1 MNTSDDLG
9 AGQLGLEDSESRG
22 QSEDTIGDNL
32 EEVEL
37 GTGRTSGWIFA
48 AFDHTC
54 VIFSDAQAKWCV
66 LRYIGSKVE
75 RAYIHVTGFGLRQL
89 KTVQCALDEMQI
101 MVLVYTSLSLA

>member
-9 AGQLGLEDSESRG
+9 AGQLGLEDSENRG
-22 QSEDTIGDNL
+22 KTEDTIGDNL
-32 EEVEL
+32 EAVEL

-66 LRYIGSKVE
+66 LCYYIGSGVE
-75 RAYIHVTGFGLRQL
+75 RAYMHITGFGFR
-89 KTVQCALDEMQI
+89 VR
-101 MVLVYTSLSLA
+101 